1 MRQSIK
7 VGEKLSKTRIIV
19 SQGEITLPLSSW
31 KKKSPSFHHSI
42 PSKYSNMPQLPVVY
56 FIYCLR

>member
-7 VGEKLSKTRIIV
+7 VGEKLSKIHIIV
-19 SQGEITLPLSSW
+19 SQREITLPLSSW
-31 KKKSPSFHHSI
+31 KKKIPFLSSL

>member
-7 VGEKLSKTRIIV
+7 VGEKLSKTIIV
-19 SQGEITLPLSSW
+19 SQREITLPLSSW
-31 KKKSPSFHHSI
+31 KKKIPFLSSL

>member
-7 VGEKLSKTRIIV
+7 VGEKLSKTHIIV
-19 SQGEITLPLSSW
+19 SQREITLPLSSW
-31 KKKSPSFHHSI
+31 KKKKIPFLSSL